1 MLRSCINT
9 AFYGSPTRTCAAGAK
24 YLANKFRDAS
34 HRVLCTM
41 SDDEHDYNSTAPLDD
56 EDLSL
61 PKATIQKLIQEYLP
75 KDLSCAKET
84 RDLLTDC
91 CVEFVHLVSSEA
103 NEACEKDSKKTIAP
117 DHVVKALN
125 DLGFGKYTQEVQ
137 DVLND
142 HRQHQKER
150 ERKASRF
157 ELSGL
162 SEEELQRQQEE
173 LFAASKARFEAAN

>member
-1 MLRSCINT
+1 MLSSCINT
-9 AFYGSPTRTCAAGAK
+9 ACYGSPTRTCAAGAK
-24 YLANKFRDAS
+24 YLANKFSDAS

-41 SDDEHDYNSTAPLDD
+41 SDDEHEYNSAGPLDD

-117 DHVVKALN
+117 D
-125 DLGFGKYTQEVQ
+125 
-137 DVLND
+137 
-142 HRQHQKER
+142 
-150 ERKASRF
+150 
-157 ELSGL
+157 LSL
-162 SEEELQRQQEE
+162 IHI
-173 LFAASKARFEAAN
+173 

>member
-1 MLRSCINT
+1 
-9 AFYGSPTRTCAAGAK
+9 
-24 YLANKFRDAS
+24 
-34 HRVLCTM
+34 M
-41 SDDEHDYNSTAPLDD
+41 SDDEHEYNSAGPLDD

-142 HRQHQKER
+142 H
-150 ERKASRF
+150 
-157 ELSGL
+157 
-162 SEEELQRQQEE
+162 
-173 LFAASKARFEAAN
+173 